1 MSKFVGRL
9 GMSTRRS
16 CLWNHTLEHIN
27 EHVAEGDV
35 FLILGDYQE
44 RNRPYFPVLVKGKI
58 GWLLD
63 SDGLKYL

>member
-1 MSKFVGRL
+1 MNKLVGRF

-16 CLWNHTLEHIN
+16 CLWDHTLERVN
-27 EHVAEGDV
+27 EHVADGDV
-35 FLILGDYQE
+35 FLTLGDYEE

-63 SDGLKYL
+63 SDWIEIL

>member
-1 MSKFVGRL
+1 
-9 GMSTRRS
+9 
-16 CLWNHTLEHIN
+16 
-27 EHVAEGDV
+27 V